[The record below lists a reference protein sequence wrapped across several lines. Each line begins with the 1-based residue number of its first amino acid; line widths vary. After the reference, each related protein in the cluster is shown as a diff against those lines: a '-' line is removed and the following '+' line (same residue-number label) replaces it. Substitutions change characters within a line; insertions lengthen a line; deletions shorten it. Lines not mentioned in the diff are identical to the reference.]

1 MKLPQTEFFKELSTV
16 ILGTLLFTANCAFVF
31 LPSALGRI
39 PGQPQANPPA
49 LLQQAE
55 NAAASDRIQQL
66 AALPPGLS
74 ADH

>member
-1 MKLPQTEFFKELSTV
+1 MKLLQTEFFKELSTV

-39 PGQPQANPPA
+39 PGQPLASPPA
-49 LLQQAE
+49 SLQQAD
-55 NAAASDRIQQL
+55 NAAASDRIQL
-66 AALPPGLS
+66 AALPPSLS